1 MRHISRA
8 RIHIEAWTIK
18 KIPMGVF
25 TFMKGVN
32 YTHTLFQFLLSLSYT
47 SITWLNHYR
56 TQKPILSWFETRRKT
71 QATFFRC
78 NIPRAP
84 CQWETRVTQLQYQ
97 YLWQKV
103 MNVSTR
109 KFSTLVDSWLGNHI
123 AFPVVLNT
131 DIISKYSSSKAW
143 NIWPVIDCTV
153 YKCLP
158 FPTFDDVPCLDSVS
172 YSYWWC
178 ASLVPKLL
186 TDTDDMPH
194 LYCIPLLTLHIRHI
208 GCT

>member
-1 MRHISRA
+1 MHHISRA
-8 RIHIEAWTIK
+8 RIHIEAWSIK

-78 NIPRAP
+78 NIPRVP

-97 YLWQKV
+97 YLWQEV

-123 AFPVVLNT
+123 TFPVVLNT
-131 DIISKYSSSKAW
+131 DIISKYSSSKAL
-143 NIWPVIDCTV
+143 NIWPVIVQCISASLFQHLMMCLACTL
-153 YKCLP
+153 YLIH
-158 FPTFDDVPCLDSVS
+158 TDDVLHLHQKC
-172 YSYWWC
+172 
-178 ASLVPKLL
+178 SLVLMICL
-186 TDTDDMPH
+186 T
-194 LYCIPLLTLHIRHI
+194 
-208 GCT
+208 CTAYPCSHCTYSI

>member
-1 MRHISRA
+1 MHHISRA
-8 RIHIEAWTIK
+8 RIHIEAWSIK

-25 TFMKGVN
+25 TFMKGIN
-32 YTHTLFQFLLSLSYT
+32 CTHTLFQFLLSLSYT

-78 NIPRAP
+78 NILRAL

-109 KFSTLVDSWLGNHI
+109 KFSTLVDSCLGNHI
-123 AFPVVLNT
+123 TFPVVLYT
-131 DIISKYSSSKAW
+131 DIISKYSSSKAL
-143 NIWPVIDCTV
+143 NIWPVIVQCISASLFQHLMMCLACTL
-153 YKCLP
+153 YLIY
-158 FPTFDDVPCLDSVS
+158 TDDVLHLYQKC
-172 YSYWWC
+172 
-178 ASLVPKLL
+178 SLVLMICL
-186 TDTDDMPH
+186 TYTAYPCSH
-194 LYCIPLLTLHIRHI
+194 
-208 GCT
+208 CTYSI

>member
-1 MRHISRA
+1 MHHISRA
-8 RIHIEAWTIK
+8 RIHIEAWSIK

-25 TFMKGVN
+25 TFMKGIN

-78 NIPRAP
+78 NILRAP

-97 YLWQKV
+97 YLLQKV

-123 AFPVVLNT
+123 TFPVVLNT
-131 DIISKYSSSKAW
+131 DIISKYSSSKAL
-143 NIWPVIDCTV
+143 NIWPVIVQCISASLFQHLMMCLACTL
-153 YKCLP
+153 YLIH
-158 FPTFDDVPCLDSVS
+158 TDDVLHLYQKC
-172 YSYWWC
+172 
-178 ASLVPKLL
+178 SLVLMICL
-186 TDTDDMPH
+186 T
-194 LYCIPLLTLHIRHI
+194 
-208 GCT
+208 CTAYPCSHCTYSI

>member
-1 MRHISRA
+1 
-8 RIHIEAWTIK
+8 
-18 KIPMGVF
+18 MGVF

-123 AFPVVLNT
+123 TFPVVLNT
-131 DIISKYSSSKAW
+131 DIISKYSSSKAL
-143 NIWPVIDCTV
+143 NIWPVIVQCISAS
-153 YKCLP
+153 L
-158 FPTFDDVPCLDSVS
+158 FQHLMIVPCLHSVS

-178 ASLVPKLL
+178 ASLVPKML
-186 TDTDDMPH
+186 TGTDDMPH
-194 LYCIPLLTLHIRHI
+194 LYCIPLLTLHILHI

>member
-1 MRHISRA
+1 
-8 RIHIEAWTIK
+8 
-18 KIPMGVF
+18 
-25 TFMKGVN
+25 MKDVN
-32 YTHTLFQFLLSLSYT
+32 YTHTLFQFLLSLSYK

-71 QATFFRC
+71 QALLFSDATFPELLANGKQESLSS
-78 NIPRAP
+78 NI
-84 CQWETRVTQLQYQ
+84 

-109 KFSTLVDSWLGNHI
+109 KFCTLVDSWLGKHI
-123 AFPVVLNT
+123 TFPVVLNT

-143 NIWPVIDCTV
+143 NIWPVYCTV

-158 FPTFDDVPCLDSVS
+158 FPTSDDAPCLHSVS

-178 ASLVPKLL
+178 TSLVPKMLIG
-186 TDTDDMPH
+186 TDDMPH
-194 LYCIPLLTLHIRHI
+194 LYCIPLLTLHILHI

>member
-1 MRHISRA
+1 MYASHQQSQNS
-8 RIHIEAWTIK
+8 AWSIK

-25 TFMKGVN
+25 IFMKGVN

-123 AFPVVLNT
+123 TFPVVLNT

-143 NIWPVIDCTV
+143 NIWPVIVQCISASLFQHLMMCLACTL
-153 YKCLP
+153 YLIH
-158 FPTFDDVPCLDSVS
+158 TDDVLHLYQKC
-172 YSYWWC
+172 
-178 ASLVPKLL
+178 SLVLMIYL
-186 TDTDDMPH
+186 T
-194 LYCIPLLTLHIRHI
+194 
-208 GCT
+208 CTAYPWSHFT

>member
-8 RIHIEAWTIK
+8 RIHIEAWSIK

-32 YTHTLFQFLLSLSYT
+32 YTHTLSQFLLSLSYT

-56 TQKPILSWFETRRKT
+56 TQKPILSWFEMRRKT

-123 AFPVVLNT
+123 TFPVVLNT

-143 NIWPVIDCTV
+143 NIWPVIVQCISASLFQHLMMCLACTL
-153 YKCLP
+153 YLIH
-158 FPTFDDVPCLDSVS
+158 TDDVLHLYQKC
-172 YSYWWC
+172 
-178 ASLVPKLL
+178 SLVLMICL
-186 TDTDDMPH
+186 T
-194 LYCIPLLTLHIRHI
+194 
-208 GCT
+208 CTAYPCSHCTYSI

>member
-1 MRHISRA
+1 
-8 RIHIEAWTIK
+8 
-18 KIPMGVF
+18 MGVF

-56 TQKPILSWFETRRKT
+56 TQKPILFWFETRRKT
-71 QATFFRC
+71 LATFFRC

-84 CQWETRVTQLQYQ
+84 CQWEARVTQLQYQ

-123 AFPVVLNT
+123 TFPVVLNT

-143 NIWPVIDCTV
+143 NIWPVIVQCISASLFQHLMMCLACTL
-153 YKCLP
+153 YLIH
-158 FPTFDDVPCLDSVS
+158 TDDVLHLYQKC
-172 YSYWWC
+172 
-178 ASLVPKLL
+178 SLVLMICL
-186 TDTDDMPH
+186 
-194 LYCIPLLTLHIRHI
+194 I
-208 GCT
+208 CTAYPCSHCTYSI

>member
-8 RIHIEAWTIK
+8 RIHIEAWSIK

-56 TQKPILSWFETRRKT
+56 TQKTILSWFETRRKT

-123 AFPVVLNT
+123 TFPVVLNT

-143 NIWPVIDCTV
+143 NIWQVIVQCISASLFQHLMMCLACTL
-153 YKCLP
+153 YLIH
-158 FPTFDDVPCLDSVS
+158 TDDVLHLYQKC
-172 YSYWWC
+172 
-178 ASLVPKLL
+178 SLVLMICL
-186 TDTDDMPH
+186 T
-194 LYCIPLLTLHIRHI
+194 
-208 GCT
+208 CTAYPCSHCTYSI